1 LRPIRR
7 IGRGTRAPRPPLV
20 VVRWSFV
27 GMFASDEVAGTQAP
41 CGCREDGECPG
52 DHDRERGPGRQ
63 VPVGAAEDASVSA
76 GEREEAT
83 DFRDRLEYGRAQSPR
98 R

>member
-1 LRPIRR
+1 
-7 IGRGTRAPRPPLV
+7 
-20 VVRWSFV
+20 
-27 GMFASDEVAGTQAP
+27 
-41 CGCREDGECPG
+41 
-52 DHDRERGPGRQ
+52 
-63 VPVGAAEDASVSA
+63 VGAAEDASGSA